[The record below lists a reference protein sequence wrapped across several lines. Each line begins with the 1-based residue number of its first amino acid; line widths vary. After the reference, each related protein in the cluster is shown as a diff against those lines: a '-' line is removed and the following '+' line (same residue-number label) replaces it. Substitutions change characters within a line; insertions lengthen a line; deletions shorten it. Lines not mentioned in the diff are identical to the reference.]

1 MLRYALNRLVMA
13 IPTLLIVAV
22 VVFTLMR
29 MVSGD
34 PAQLMLGDLESPEA
48 LARLRKE
55 LGLDQPIHVQFMIW
69 LERALVGNFGLS
81 IAQQRPVIEMLG
93 SAFVVTASV
102 VVPAVLIAALL
113 AVPLGML
120 AAWKQNTRTDAT
132 IVGFS
137 IVFLSIPSFW
147 LGLLF
152 LLFFGIKLDLFP
164 IVGYVSPR
172 ENLWEGL
179 RYLVMPVMTLALIET
194 GVLIRMARSSTIE
207 VLRLEY
213 ITHARAKGLTEPQV
227 ALRHALK
234 NAFAPT
240 WTLIGLVLGGLL
252 GGAVV
257 VETVFSL
264 PGVGRLLVDSIFAR
278 DYPVVQGALL
288 LVTAIYVGVNLVVD
302 LFYPVFDPR
311 VRL

>member
-1 MLRYALNRLVMA
+1 MLRYALNRLLMA
-13 IPTLLIVAV
+13 VPTLLIVAV

-29 MVSGD
+29 MVAGD

-55 LGLDQPIHVQFMIW
+55 MGLDQPVPVQFMIW
-69 LERALVGNFGLS
+69 LERAVAGNFGMS
-81 IAQQRPVIEMLG
+81 IAQQRPVLEMLWSG
-93 SAFVVTASV
+93 FRVTASV

-120 AAWKQNTRTDAT
+120 AAWRQNTRTDAA
-132 IVGFS
+132 IVGLS
-137 IVFLSIPSFW
+137 IVFLSLPSFW

-152 LLFFGIKLDLFP
+152 LLFLGVKADLFP

-172 ENLWEGL
+172 ENFVEGI

-213 ITHARAKGLTEPQV
+213 ITHARAKGLSEPAV

-234 NAFAPT
+234 NSFAPT

-264 PGVGRLLVDSIFAR
+264 PGIGRLLVDSIFAR

-288 LVTAIYVGVNLVVD
+288 LVTAIYVGMNLLVD

>member
-1 MLRYALNRLVMA
+1 VLRYALNRLVMA
-13 IPTLLIVAV
+13 VPTLLIVAV

-29 MVSGD
+29 MVAGD

-48 LARLRKE
+48 LARMRKD
-55 LGLDQPIHVQFMIW
+55 LGLDKPILAQFLIW
-69 LERALVGNFGLS
+69 LERALVGNFGMS
-81 IAQQRPVIEMLG
+81 IAQQRPVIEMLWSG
-93 SAFVVTASV
+93 FLVTASV

-113 AVPLGML
+113 AVPLGMV
-120 AAWKQNTRTDAT
+120 AAWKQNTRTDAA
-132 IVGFS
+132 IVGLS
-137 IVFLSIPSFW
+137 IVFLSLPSFW

-152 LLFFGIKLDLFP
+152 LLFLGVKADLFP

-172 ENLWEGL
+172 ENFVEGI

-213 ITHARAKGLTEPQV
+213 ITHARAKGLSEPQV
-227 ALRHALK
+227 AVRHALK
-234 NAFAPT
+234 NSFAPT

-288 LVTAIYVGVNLVVD
+288 LVTVLYVGVNLLVD

>member
-1 MLRYALNRLVMA
+1 MAL
-13 IPTLLIVAV
+13 PTLAIVAI

-29 MVSGD
+29 LVPGD
-34 PAQLMLGDLESPEA
+34 PAQLMLGDIENPEA
-48 LARLRKE
+48 LARMRAE
-55 LGLDQPIHVQFMIW
+55 LGLDKPVFAQFIVW
-69 LERALVGNFGLS
+69 LERLLTGNFGQS
-81 IAQQRPVIEMLG
+81 ISQQRPVLEMLL
-93 SAFVVTASV
+93 SAFSVTASV
-102 VVPAVLIAALL
+102 VIPSVVIGALIAVPA
-113 AVPLGML
+113 GML
-120 AAWKQNTRTDAT
+120 AAWKQNTRTDAAVVT
-132 IVGFS
+132 AA
-137 IVFLSIPSFW
+137 IVFLSVPSFW

-164 IVGYVSPR
+164 VVGYVSPR
-172 ENLWEGL
+172 ENFWEGIH
-179 RYLVMPVMTLALIET
+179 YLVLPVMTLALIET

-213 ITHARAKGLTEPQV
+213 ITHARAKGLSEPQV

-234 NAFAPT
+234 NSFAPT

-264 PGVGRLLVDSIFAR
+264 PGIGRLLVDSIFAR

-288 LVTAIYVGVNLVVD
+288 LVTALYVGVNLLVD

>member
-1 MLRYALNRLVMA
+1 MLRYALNRILMA
-13 IPTLLIVAV
+13 VPTLLIVAV
-22 VVFTLMR
+22 IVFTLMR
-29 MVSGD
+29 FVSGD
-34 PAQLMLGDLESPEA
+34 PAQLMLGDLENPEA

-55 LGLDQPIHVQFMIW
+55 MGLDKPVPVQFMIW
-69 LERALVGNFGLS
+69 LERVMAGNLGQS
-81 IAQQRPVIEMLG
+81 IAQQRPVMQMLWSG
-93 SAFVVTASV
+93 FLVTSSV
-102 VVPAVLIAALL
+102 VVPAVLLAALM

-120 AAWKQNTRTDAT
+120 AAWKQNTKADAA
-132 IVGFS
+132 IVGLS
-137 IVFLSIPSFW
+137 ILFLSIPSFW

-152 LLFFGIKLDLFP
+152 LLLFGIYFDLFP

-172 ENLWEGL
+172 ENLAEGL
-179 RYLVMPVMTLALIET
+179 RYLAMPVLTLALIET

-213 ITHARAKGLTEPQV
+213 ITHARAKGLSEPQV
-227 ALRHALK
+227 AVRHAFK

-288 LVTAIYVGVNLVVD
+288 LVTALYVGVNLVVD